1 MQKSDSSS
9 HDDVSD
15 RGGRG
20 EEAIRHPT
28 ETATRPETCS
38 QSLDGEGGTSVPN
51 AKHWFTISFL
61 GGRCRKAM
69 LGVCVCHALPLSA
82 VYCCHSLLVSSSVQ
96 LTVILSS
103 RLFLSVRLSVHMSPS
118 TVCSSASPF
127 DRLFICLSFRPSVHL
142 SVLRLS
148 FLRLSVHL
156 SLLSTV
162 CSSVSPASGV
172 RLFLIPFLTSLCLPF
187 LSVCTLVTFK
197 ICRFFI
203 VLTVALSSHLCLSV
217 GYVPHCST
225 CQQLCGQ

>member
-61 GGRCRKAM
+61 GGRCRKSM

-127 DRLFICLSFRPSVHL
+127 DRLFICLSFDC
-142 SVLRLS
+142 LS
-148 FLRLSVHL
+148 FDCLFICLSFRLSVHL
-156 SLLSTV
+156 SLRPLVSV
-162 CSSVSPASGV
+162 CS
-172 RLFLIPFLTSLCLPF
+172 LF
-187 LSVCTLVTFK
+187 
-197 ICRFFI
+197 RF
-203 VLTVALSSHLCLSV
+203 
-217 GYVPHCST
+217 
-225 CQQLCGQ
+225 